1 MRAYFD
7 DVPGVGSLKLDY
19 VLYYD
24 NEPSQF
30 ILRDANNS
38 LYFAILGHI
47 DEMKIYVL
55 CPISFESLLKLVEGT
70 TNFMELF
77 KDSEDRLLYIRKI
90 RGLLPF
96 LFQKNNV
103 RLSEVSLP
111 AIRSSWMSDSL
122 EMEAF
127 KKHYQSD
134 INHLKNN

>member
-30 ILRDANNS
+30 ILRDGNNS
-38 LYFAILGHI
+38 LYFAILGNI

-70 TNFMELF
+70 TNFMKLF

-90 RGLLPF
+90 RGLFPF
-96 LFQKNNV
+96 LVQKNNV
-103 RLSEVSLP
+103 RLSEVPLP
-111 AIRSSWMSDSL
+111 TIRSSWMPDSL
-122 EMEAF
+122 EMKDF
-127 KKHYQSD
+127 KRYYHND

>member
-7 DVPGVGSLKLDY
+7 DVPGVGNLKLDY

-38 LYFAILGHI
+38 LYFAILGNI

-90 RGLLPF
+90 RWLLPF
-96 LFQKNNV
+96 PF
-103 RLSEVSLP
+103 
-111 AIRSSWMSDSL
+111 
-122 EMEAF
+122 
-127 KKHYQSD
+127 
-134 INHLKNN
+134 